1 MIPMPVI
8 IMCLYGTLE
17 ALLINLP
24 LFNHLH
30 IPPNLTFLQS
40 LKLG

>member
-1 MIPMPVI
+1 MPVI

-24 LFNHLH
+24 LFNHLL

-40 LKLG
+40 LKPG